1 MSRHMVMKQ
10 MEKMQAELIKL
21 QEELKEKTVEAT
33 SGGGV
38 VKAVANGN
46 QELVGLEID
55 PDAIDKDDAEIL
67 QDMIVAAVNEAL
79 RKAKEM
85 NEEAMAKLY
94 RGFKI
99 PGMPNMF

>member
-1 MSRHMVMKQ
+1 MNRHMVMKQ

-99 PGMPNMF
+99 AGMPNMF